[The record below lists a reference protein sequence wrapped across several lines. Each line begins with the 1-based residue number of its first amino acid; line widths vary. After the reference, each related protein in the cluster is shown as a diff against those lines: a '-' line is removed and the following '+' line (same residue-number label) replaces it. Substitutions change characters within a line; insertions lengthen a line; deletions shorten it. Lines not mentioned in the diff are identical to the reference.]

1 MGLFAFNAMRRNAE
15 AEMRKKA
22 KSVKAAEVA
31 DKAKEEPAP
40 AETAVEPTEPVTAA
54 VEKKKRKKAA
64 TVENKEA

>member
-1 MGLFAFNAMRRNAE
+1 MGLFAFNAMRRKAE

-31 DKAKEEPAP
+31 DKAKEEPAL